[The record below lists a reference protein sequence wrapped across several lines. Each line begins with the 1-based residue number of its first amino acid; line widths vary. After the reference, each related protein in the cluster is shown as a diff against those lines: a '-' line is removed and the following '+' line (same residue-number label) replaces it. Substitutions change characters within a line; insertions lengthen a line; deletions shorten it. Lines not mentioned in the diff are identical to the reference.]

1 MNLFMK
7 YFLFFTVLLSQIVA
21 FAQFT
26 DDFTDNDFT
35 NNPTWSGDVALF
47 TASSSILNSQ
57 SPTAATYYLSTAS
70 TLSSNAQWEFFIDLQ
85 FGTSGVNYV
94 DVYLTA
100 DAADLTAVSN
110 GYFVRFGTTSDEISL
125 YKMVGGTETLLI
137 DGVDGLINSSSSNPF
152 NIRVKRTTADSWT
165 LEYDDGATGT
175 FISAGTIVDAT
186 VTSSAFFGVK
196 VIQSGAASPVNGHFF
211 DNFNCTTIPVDNT
224 PPSLVSATAINA
236 NLVDVLFDEAVDPIT
251 AQTIS
256 NYDIQP
262 FLSATSAIVDGVN
275 PALVHIV
282 PTFPFTN
289 GMQYQMIT
297 INIEDLSG
305 NVSSSEQVTFSYL
318 IPEIPVSGDIII
330 NEFLC
335 DQTPSQGLK
344 EAEFVEIY
352 NTSNKIFN
360 VQNWKIKD
368 ASSTGTL
375 QNGWLL
381 PGEFIILTSTANI
394 DSFAVV
400 LNSVSV
406 TSFPSLNNSGDD
418 IVILDDNGN
427 TLDSISYTND
437 WYHDTDADGG
447 GYTIERINS
456 NHPCSGESNWKASVA
471 QIGGTPGSVNSAD
484 DNSPDTQAPFIDQ
497 LIAVAPNQLEVYF
510 NEGMNAASLNSATI
524 LISPTLTVQLNQLE
538 GAFPSM
544 MTIQFMENIQSSL
557 VYSIEL
563 QNVSDCWSNTATLI
577 GEFAL
582 PDNAIS
588 GDIVINEIMF
598 NPYSGGYDWIELYNN
613 SAKVIDLK
621 DWEIANKNN
630 DTIASNKI
638 IDGHIVLFPK
648 EYIVLAEDTLQ
659 IIQTYPAHEP
669 GRFYQMDLPTY
680 ANDKGTIYI
689 INQNQVLDEVNYDED
704 WHFTLL
710 DNQDGK
716 SLERLDPK
724 GLSDDKNN
732 WHTAAENI
740 GFATPG
746 RVNSQY
752 YPTTVNGEFSF
763 TSETISPDND
773 GFEDVLQVN
782 YRMSQNGLVANF
794 TIYDDRG
801 RLVKEVFKSELLSA
815 EGSFVWDGVRDDNT
829 KASIGIYIAIFEA
842 YALDG
847 SLIYTERKS
856 FVVAGKL

>member
-7 YFLFFTVLLSQIVA
+7 YFLFFTVLWSQIAV

-47 TASSSILNSQ
+47 TAATSVLNSQ
-57 SPTAATYYLSTAS
+57 SPTAGTYFLSTAS

-85 FGTSGVNYV
+85 FATSGANYV
-94 DVYLTA
+94 DVYLMA
-100 DAADLTAVSN
+100 DVTDLTTVSN
-110 GYFVRFGTTSDEISL
+110 GYFVRFGTTTDDISL
-125 YKMVGGTETLLI
+125 YKIVGGTETILI

-152 NIRVKRTTADSWT
+152 NIRVKRTTANSWT
-165 LEYDDGATGT
+165 LEYDDGATGM
-175 FISAGTIVDAT
+175 FISAGTIVDAS
-186 VTSSAFFGVK
+186 VNSSAFFGVK
-196 VIQSGAASPVNGHFF
+196 IIQSGAASPVNSHFF

-224 PPSLVSATAINA
+224 PPVLVAATAINA
-236 NLVDVLFDEAVDPIT
+236 NLVDVLFDEAVDVTT
-251 AQTIS
+251 AQNVA

-262 FLSATSAIVDGVN
+262 FLSATSATVDGVN

-282 PTFPFTN
+282 PTFPLTNGNQYEIFTN
-289 GMQYQMIT
+289 N
-297 INIEDLSG
+297 INDVNG
-305 NVSSSEQVTFSYL
+305 NTSSSQSVTFSYL
-318 IPEIPVSGDIII
+318 IPETPVPGDIII

-368 ASSTGTL
+368 ASSAGTL

-381 PGEFIILTSTANI
+381 PGEFIILTATANI
-394 DSFAVV
+394 DSFDVA
-400 LNSVSV
+400 LNAVSV

-418 IVILDDNGN
+418 IVIIDDNGI
-427 TLDSISYTND
+427 TLDSISYTID

-447 GYTIERINS
+447 GYTIERINP
-456 NHPCSGESNWKASVA
+456 NHPCSGESNWRASVA
-471 QIGGTPGSVNSAD
+471 QIGGTPGSVNSVD
-484 DNSPDTQAPFIDQ
+484 DNTPDTQAPFIEQ
-497 LIAVAPNQLEVYF
+497 LVAIAPNQLEVYF
-510 NEGMNAASLNSATI
+510 NEGMDAVSLSSATI
-524 LISPTLTVQLNQLE
+524 LTSPTLTVQSNQVV
-538 GAFPSM
+538 GTFPAM
-544 MTIQFMENIQSSL
+544 MTIQFVENIQVSL

-563 QNVSDCWSNTATLI
+563 QNVSDCWSNNANLN

-598 NPYSGGYDWIELYNN
+598 NPYSGGYDWVELYNN
-613 SAKVIDLK
+613 SEKVIDLK
-621 DWEIANKNN
+621 DWEVANKSN

-638 IDGHIVLFPK
+638 IGDHIVLFPK
-648 EYIVLAEDTLQ
+648 EYIVLTEDSLQ
-659 IIQTYPAHEP
+659 IIQTYPAYEP
-669 GRFYQMDLPTY
+669 GRFYQMDLPSY
-680 ANDKGTIYI
+680 ANDKGTVYI
-689 INQNQVLDEVNYDED
+689 ISQNQVQDEVNYDES

-710 DNQDGK
+710 DDQDGK

-752 YPTTVNGEFSF
+752 YPTTVNGEFTF

-782 YRMSQNGLVANF
+782 YRMIQNGLVANF

-815 EGSFVWDGVRDDNT
+815 EGSFVWDGIRDDNT

-847 SLIYTERKS
+847 SLIYSEKKS